1 VGEAYFSVAT
11 DGTLAYASERSF
23 SGALWFSRD
32 GRRLATAID
41 APIDPTLRASPD
53 GRRIAAAVQD
63 PDKASTDIVVVDVA
77 SGARSRLTSSPL
89 WEQNPVWSPDGKQ
102 IAYRGAKDEL
112 GIYVK
117 DAAGGN
123 ERLVARDPEQMQR
136 PLDWSPNGT
145 LLASR
150 ATARSTELVLIPIAG
165 GPAVRLAETTG
176 ESGEAR
182 FSPDGRF
189 VAYGSRETGSSQV
202 HIRAVDRPIVVRVT
216 TTGGSNP
223 VWSRDGREIFYVD
236 HESWIAAVPV
246 RTTAGTVEVGA
257 ATRLMPRS
265 GTALS
270 SETFAFDVDRSGRF
284 LMRTFE
290 DDSRAG
296 DLTMLNIIQNWT
308 LLIAK

>member
-1 VGEAYFSVAT
+1 V
-11 DGTLAYASERSF
+11 
-23 SGALWFSRD
+23 
-32 GRRLATAID
+32 
-41 APIDPTLRASPD
+41 
-53 GRRIAAAVQD
+53 
-63 PDKASTDIVVVDVA
+63 DKASTDIVVVDVA
-77 SGARSRLTSSPL
+77 SGARSRLTSHPL

-112 GIYVK
+112 GIYIQ

-123 ERLVARDPEQMQR
+123 ERLVARDPGQMQR
-136 PLDWSPNGT
+136 PLDWSPNGI

-165 GPAVRLAETTG
+165 GPAVRLAETTA

-182 FSPDGRF
+182 VSPDGRF

-216 TTGGSNP
+216 TNGGSNP
-223 VWSRDGREIFYVD
+223 VWSRDGRELFYVD
-236 HESWIAAVPV
+236 HERWIAAVPV

-257 ATRLMPRS
+257 ATRLMPR
-265 GTALS
+265 GEGALS

-296 DLTMLNIIQNWT
+296 DLTMLNIIQNWMM
-308 LLIAK
+308 LITK